1 MVSERGIEVD
11 QKKNKEIVEMKPSKT
26 KRNPRIFG
34 KDTIH
39 KQVHSLAHYDMRAT
53 LSITQKGRPYS
64 IEVLWHQ

>member
-1 MVSERGIEVD
+1 M
-11 QKKNKEIVEMKPSKT
+11 
-26 KRNPRIFG
+26 RIFG

>member
-39 KQVHSLAHYDMRAT
+39 KQIHTSTHYDLRAAF
-53 LSITQKGRPYS
+53 
-64 IEVLWHQ
+64 